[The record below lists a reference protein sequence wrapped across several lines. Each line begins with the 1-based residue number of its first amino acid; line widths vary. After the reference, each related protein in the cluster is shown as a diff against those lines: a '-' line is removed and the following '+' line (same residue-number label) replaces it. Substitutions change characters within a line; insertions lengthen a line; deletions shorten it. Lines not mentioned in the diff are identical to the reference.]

1 MLGRDVIF
9 HPCGWHIKEL
19 QVGLEAV
26 KKAAL
31 GAWLEPDRRNLR
43 ESDLET
49 ALKLGSVP
57 SALRLCFHTQDDC

>member
-1 MLGRDVIF
+1 MLFFIRAAGILKS
-9 HPCGWHIKEL
+9 W

-43 ESDLET
+43 ESDLEI

>member
-1 MLGRDVIF
+1 MILFFIHAAGILKS
-9 HPCGWHIKEL
+9 W

-31 GAWLEPDRRNLR
+31 DAWLGPGCHNLR
-43 ESDLET
+43 ESDLEI

-57 SALRLCFHTQDDC
+57 SALRLCFHTQDDY